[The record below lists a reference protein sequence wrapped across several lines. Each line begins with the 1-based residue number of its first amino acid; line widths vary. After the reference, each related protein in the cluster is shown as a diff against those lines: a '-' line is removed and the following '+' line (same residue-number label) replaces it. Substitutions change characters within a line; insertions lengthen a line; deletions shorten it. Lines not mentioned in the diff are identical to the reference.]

1 MGKSGEVFQFLV
13 VALCVIAGVA
23 NNVALGDE
31 KRPTGNVS
39 KLIEQANVATE
50 TRFRFVADSWRN
62 HVADFKRV
70 ERLRRVASST
80 IDFEEKFSQAI
91 GFLDSTGGGADRMR
105 ESIRT
110 HITDE
115 RVLAKAM
122 ADAFVSYQKELLDA
136 TVALYGRTGIDRA
149 TAIKAFP
156 PARIDPAPLERAFDP
171 VVRKAQSL
179 STEDWF
185 RFAAVNVGSDVV
197 ADGFEEF
204 GRHIGIWKVEDG
216 GVRDFFAGLLT
227 QVMVEAAIDQATDP
241 TEQFAKELQSSMVT
255 TERELLDGPCGLL
268 TAMRNITTLHQQS
281 RLKHHGL
288 VQKGGKQ

>member
-1 MGKSGEVFQFLV
+1 MSKSGGFFQILV
-13 VALCVIAGVA
+13 IALCVIAGVA
-23 NNVALGDE
+23 SNVAAGDE

-39 KLIEQANVATE
+39 QLVEQANAATE

-80 IDFEEKFSQAI
+80 IDLEEKFSQAI
-91 GFLDSTGGGADRMR
+91 GFFDSTGGGADRMR

-136 TVALYGRTGIDRA
+136 TVALYARTGINRA

-156 PARIDPAPLERAFDP
+156 PAKIDPAPLERAFDP
-171 VVRKAQSL
+171 VVRKAESL

-185 RFAAVNVGSDVV
+185 RFAAVNAGSAIV
-197 ADGFEEF
+197 ADGIEQV
-204 GRHIGIWKVEDG
+204 GRSTGGWNTEDG
-216 GVRDFFAGLLT
+216 TVSDFLLGLFT
-227 QVMVEAAIDQATDP
+227 QIAVEAVIDTVTDP
-241 TEQFAKELQSSMVT
+241 TEQFAKELQTSMANA
-255 TERELLDGPCGLL
+255 ERELLDGPNGLL
-268 TAMRNITTLHQQS
+268 TAMRDVTTLHQQS

-288 VQKGGKQ
+288 VQKGGK